1 MEPLYRV
8 QGGGPLRGDV
18 RTSGAKNA
26 ALPCLAATLLTGEPC
41 TIRNLPAIA
50 DVTGFL
56 EILRRLGAEVDHDP
70 AAHRVTVRA
79 AGPLAE
85 APPDRLVANQRA
97 SFLVMG
103 PLLAREGRGACA
115 APGGDIIGQRPL
127 DVHLRGFRA
136 LGADVRTEAGRFVA
150 AGRLRGARIVLDYPS
165 VLGTENLILA
175 AVRAEGETVI
185 VNAAAEPEVEA
196 LAALLSA
203 MGARIRGAGSHT
215 VTVSGVGALR
225 GADYTLIPD
234 RIEAG
239 TFAIAAAITGGD
251 VRIHDVRPRHLDALL
266 FKLRE
271 IGVDIDE
278 DDHTLRVRRRGPI
291 RATTVQAVP
300 FPGLATDL
308 QALVTTLLTQAEGVS
323 VVNERV
329 FENRL
334 GYVAELRK
342 MGARIVTAGATAIV
356 QGPSPLH
363 GAVVQGLDVRAS
375 AALVVAALAADGE
388 TEVLDIVHLERGY
401 EDLGRKLRGLGAVVE
416 RRGVAPAT
424 PASDPS
430 GAPGVDCQPPPGP
443 V

>member
-26 ALPCLAATLLTGEPC
+26 ALPCLAATLLTAEPC
-41 TIRNLPAIA
+41 TIRNLPDIA
-50 DVTGFL
+50 DVGGL
-56 EILRRLGAEVDHDP
+56 LAILSQLGAEVDHDP

-85 APPDRLVANQRA
+85 APPDQLVGNQRA

-115 APGGDIIGQRPL
+115 APGGDLIGQRPL

-150 AGRLRGARIVLDYPS
+150 SGRLRGARMVLDYPS
-165 VLGTENLILA
+165 VLGTENLMLA

-185 VNAAAEPEVEA
+185 VNAAAEPEVTA
-196 LAALLSA
+196 LADLLCA

-215 VTVSGVGALR
+215 ITVNGVAELH

-239 TFAIAAAITGGD
+239 TFAVAAAITGGD
-251 VRIHDVRPRHLDALL
+251 VRIHDVRPRHLEALL
-266 FKLRE
+266 SKLRE
-271 IGVDIDE
+271 IGVEIDE
-278 DDHTLRVRRRGPI
+278 DEEALRVRRRGPLQ
-291 RATTVQAVP
+291 ATTAQAVP
-300 FPGLATDL
+300 YPGLATDL

-323 VVNERV
+323 TVNERV

-342 MGARIVTAGATAIV
+342 MGARIVTAGSAAIV
-356 QGPSPLH
+356 QGPTPLH
-363 GAVVQGLDVRAS
+363 GAVAQGLDVRAS
-375 AALVVAALAADGE
+375 AALVVAALVADGE
-388 TEVLDIVHLERGY
+388 TELRDVVHLERGY
-401 EDLGRKLRGLGAVVE
+401 EDFGEKLRGLGAVIE
-416 RRGVAPAT
+416 RRGVAPET
-424 PASDPS
+424 PRA
-430 GAPGVDCQPPPGP
+430 
-443 V
+443 

>member
-26 ALPCLAATLLTGEPC
+26 ALPCLAATLLTAEPC
-41 TIRNLPAIA
+41 TIRNLPDIA
-50 DVTGFL
+50 DVGGL
-56 EILRRLGAEVDHDP
+56 LAILSQLGAEVDHDP

-85 APPDRLVANQRA
+85 APPDQLVGNQRA

-115 APGGDIIGQRPL
+115 APGGDLIGQRPL

-150 AGRLRGARIVLDYPS
+150 SGRLRGARMVLDYPS
-165 VLGTENLILA
+165 VLGTENLMLA

-185 VNAAAEPEVEA
+185 VNAAAEPEVTA
-196 LAALLSA
+196 LADLLCA

-215 VTVSGVGALR
+215 ITVNGVAELH

-239 TFAIAAAITGGD
+239 TFAVAAAITGGD
-251 VRIHDVRPRHLDALL
+251 VRIHDVRPRHLEALL
-266 FKLRE
+266 SKLRE
-271 IGVDIDE
+271 IGVEIDE
-278 DDHTLRVRRRGPI
+278 DEEALRVRRRGPLQ
-291 RATTVQAVP
+291 ATTAQAVP
-300 FPGLATDL
+300 YPGLATDL

-323 VVNERV
+323 TVNERV

-342 MGARIVTAGATAIV
+342 MGARIVTAGSAAIV
-356 QGPSPLH
+356 QGPTPLH

-375 AALVVAALAADGE
+375 AALVVAALVADGE
-388 TEVLDIVHLERGY
+388 TELRDVVHLERGY
-401 EDLGRKLRGLGAVVE
+401 EDFGEKLRGLGAVIE
-416 RRGVAPAT
+416 RRGVAPET
-424 PASDPS
+424 PRA
-430 GAPGVDCQPPPGP
+430 
-443 V
+443 

>member
-26 ALPCLAATLLTGEPC
+26 ALPCLAATLLTAEPC

-50 DVTGFL
+50 DVGGFL
-56 EILRRLGAEVDHDP
+56 AILTQLGAEVDHDP

-85 APPDRLVANQRA
+85 APPDQLVGNQRA

-103 PLLAREGRGACA
+103 PLLARGGRGACA
-115 APGGDIIGQRPL
+115 APGGDLIGQRPL

-150 AGRLRGARIVLDYPS
+150 AGRLRGARMVLDYPS
-165 VLGTENLILA
+165 VLGTENLMLA

-185 VNAAAEPEVEA
+185 VNAAAEPEVTA
-196 LAALLSA
+196 LADLLCA

-215 VTVSGVGALR
+215 ITITGVASLD

-234 RIEAG
+234 RIEVG
-239 TFAIAAAITGGD
+239 TFAVAAAITGGD
-251 VRIHDVRPRHLDALL
+251 VRIHDVRPRHLEALL
-266 FKLRE
+266 SKLRE
-271 IGVDIDE
+271 VGAEVDE
-278 DDHTLRVRRRGPI
+278 DEETLRVRRPGALQAI
-291 RATTVQAVP
+291 TAQAVP
-300 FPGLATDL
+300 YPGLATDL

-334 GYVAELRK
+334 GYVTELRK
-342 MGARIVTAGATAIV
+342 MGARIVLAGGAAIV
-356 QGPSPLH
+356 QGPTPLH

-375 AALVVAALAADGE
+375 AALVVAALVADGE
-388 TEVLDIVHLERGY
+388 TELRDVVHLERGY
-401 EDLGRKLRGLGAVVE
+401 EDFGEKLRGLGAVIE
-416 RRGVAPAT
+416 RRGVAPET
-424 PASDPS
+424 PRA
-430 GAPGVDCQPPPGP
+430 
-443 V
+443 

>member
-1 MEPLYRV
+1 MEPLYRI
-8 QGGGPLRGDV
+8 QGGGPLSGEV
-18 RTSGAKNA
+18 LISGAKNA
-26 ALPCLAATLLTGEPC
+26 SMPCLAATLLTDEPC

-50 DVTGFL
+50 DVALFL
-56 EILRRLGAEVDHDP
+56 EILRALGAEVSFD
-70 AAHRVTVRA
+70 AEAHSATVRA

-127 DVHLRGFRA
+127 DVHLRGFHA
-136 LGADVRTEAGRFVA
+136 LGADVRTEGKRFVA
-150 AGRLRGARIVLDYPS
+150 TAASLRGSRVVLDYPS
-165 VLGTENLILA
+165 VLGTENLLLA
-175 AVRAEGETVI
+175 AVLAEGETVI
-185 VNAAAEPEVEA
+185 VNAAAEPEIVD
-196 LAALLSA
+196 LASMLTA
-203 MGARIRGAGSHT
+203 MGAQIRGAGSHT
-215 VTVSGVGALR
+215 ITVHGVKALR
-225 GADYTLIPD
+225 GVEHTLIPD
-234 RIEAG
+234 RIETG
-239 TFAIAAAITGGD
+239 TFAVAAAISGGD
-251 VRIHDVRPRHLDALL
+251 VRIRDARPRHVDALL

-271 IGVDIDE
+271 IGVDVDE
-278 DDHTLRVRRRGPI
+278 GEQELRVRRSGPM

-334 GYVAELRK
+334 GYVGELRK
-342 MGARIVTAGATAIV
+342 MGARIVTAGTTAIV

-375 AALVVAALAADGE
+375 AALVVAALAAEGE
-388 TEVLDIVHLERGY
+388 SELLDVFHLERGY
-401 EDLGRKLRGLGAVVE
+401 ECFGEKLRGLGAAVE
-416 RRGVAPAT
+416 RVEAEPAQLG
-424 PASDPS
+424 S
-430 GAPGVDCQPPPGP
+430 
-443 V
+443 

>member
-26 ALPCLAATLLTGEPC
+26 ALPCLAATLLTAEPC
-41 TIRNLPAIA
+41 TIRNLPGIA
-50 DVTGFL
+50 DVGGFL
-56 EILRRLGAEVDHDP
+56 AILSQLGAEVDHDP
-70 AAHRVTVRA
+70 AAHRVSVRA

-85 APPDRLVANQRA
+85 APPDQLVGNQRA

-115 APGGDIIGQRPL
+115 APGGDVIGQRPL

-150 AGRLRGARIVLDYPS
+150 SGRLRGARMVLDYPS
-165 VLGTENLILA
+165 VLGTENLMLA

-185 VNAAAEPEVEA
+185 VNAAAEPEVAA
-196 LAALLSA
+196 LADLLCA

-215 VTVSGVGALR
+215 ITVTGVAELH

-239 TFAIAAAITGGD
+239 TFAVAAAITGGD
-251 VRIHDVRPRHLDALL
+251 VRIHDVRPRHLEALL
-266 FKLRE
+266 SKLRE
-271 IGVDIDE
+271 IGVEIDE
-278 DDHTLRVRRRGPI
+278 DEDALRVRRRGPLQ
-291 RATTVQAVP
+291 ATSAQAVP
-300 FPGLATDL
+300 YPGLATDL

-342 MGARIVTAGATAIV
+342 MGARIVLAGGAAIV
-356 QGPSPLH
+356 QGPTPLH

-375 AALVVAALAADGE
+375 AALVVAALVADGE
-388 TEVLDIVHLERGY
+388 TELRDVVHLERGY
-401 EDLGRKLRGLGAVVE
+401 EDFGEKLRGLGAVIE

-424 PASDPS
+424 PRA
-430 GAPGVDCQPPPGP
+430 
-443 V
+443 

>member
-18 RTSGAKNA
+18 GASGAKNA
-26 ALPCLAATLLTGEPC
+26 ALPCLAATLLTAEPC
-41 TIRNLPAIA
+41 TIRNLPDIA
-50 DVTGFL
+50 DVGGL
-56 EILRRLGAEVDHDP
+56 LAILSQLGAEVDHDP

-85 APPDRLVANQRA
+85 APPDQLVGNQRA

-115 APGGDIIGQRPL
+115 APGGDLIGQRPL

-150 AGRLRGARIVLDYPS
+150 SGRLRGARMVLDYPS
-165 VLGTENLILA
+165 VLGTENLMLA

-185 VNAAAEPEVEA
+185 VNAAAEPEVAA
-196 LAALLSA
+196 LADLLCA

-215 VTVSGVGALR
+215 ITVTGVAALH

-239 TFAIAAAITGGD
+239 TFAVAAAITGGD
-251 VRIHDVRPRHLDALL
+251 VRIHDVRPRHLEALL
-266 FKLRE
+266 SKLRE
-271 IGVDIDE
+271 IGVEIDE
-278 DDHTLRVRRRGPI
+278 DDEALRVRRRGPLQ
-291 RATTVQAVP
+291 ATTAQAVP
-300 FPGLATDL
+300 YPGLATDL

-323 VVNERV
+323 TVNERV

-342 MGARIVTAGATAIV
+342 MGARIVTAGSAAIV
-356 QGPSPLH
+356 QGPTPLH

-375 AALVVAALAADGE
+375 AALVVAALVADGE
-388 TEVLDIVHLERGY
+388 TELRDVVHLERGY
-401 EDLGRKLRGLGAVVE
+401 EDFGEKLRGLGAVIE
-416 RRGVAPAT
+416 RRGVAPET
-424 PASDPS
+424 PRA
-430 GAPGVDCQPPPGP
+430 
-443 V
+443 

>member
-8 QGGGPLRGDV
+8 EGGGPLRGEV
-18 RTSGAKNA
+18 QISGAKNA
-26 ALPCLAATLLTGEPC
+26 ALPCLAAALLTDEPC
-41 TIRNLPAIA
+41 TIENLPTIA

-56 EILRRLGAEVDHDP
+56 EILRRMGATVEHEP
-70 AAHRVTVRA
+70 AQHRVTVRA
-79 AGPLAE
+79 AGPLAG

-127 DVHLRGFRA
+127 DVHLRGFRS
-136 LGADVRTEAGRFVA
+136 LGADVRTEGGRFVA
-150 AGRLRGARIVLDYPS
+150 SGALRGGRIVLDYPS
-165 VLGTENLILA
+165 VLGTENLMLA
-175 AVRAEGETVI
+175 AVLAEGETVI
-185 VNAAAEPEVEA
+185 VNAAAEPEVVA
-196 LAALLSA
+196 LASMLSA
-203 MGARIRGAGSHT
+203 MGAQINGAGSHT
-215 VTVSGVGALR
+215 MTIYGVRALHGAETR
-225 GADYTLIPD
+225 LIPD
-234 RIEAG
+234 RIETG

-251 VRIHDVRPRHLDALL
+251 VRLLDARPRDLDALL

-271 IGVDIDE
+271 IGVE
-278 DDHTLRVRRRGPI
+278 VEEGERSLRIARSGPMS
-291 RATTVQAVP
+291 ATTVQAVP

-334 GYVAELRK
+334 GYVGELRK
-342 MGARIVTAGATAIV
+342 MGARIVTAGTTAIV

-375 AALVVAALAADGE
+375 AALVVAALAAEGE
-388 TEVLDIVHLERGY
+388 TELLDIFHLERGY
-401 EDLGRKLRGLGAVVE
+401 EDFGEKLRGLGAVIERVSVE
-416 RRGVAPAT
+416 PAT
-424 PASDPS
+424 PHP
-430 GAPGVDCQPPPGP
+430 
-443 V
+443 

>member
-1 MEPLYRV
+1 MEPRYRV

-18 RTSGAKNA
+18 GASGAKNA
-26 ALPCLAATLLTGEPC
+26 ALPCLAATLLTTEPC

-50 DVTGFL
+50 DVDGFL
-56 EILRRLGAEVDHDP
+56 AILRRLGAEVEHDP
-70 AAHRVTVRA
+70 AAHCVTVRA
-79 AGPLAE
+79 AGALAE
-85 APPDRLVANQRA
+85 APPDQLVGNQRA

-103 PLLAREGRGACA
+103 ALLAREGRGACA
-115 APGGDIIGQRPL
+115 APGGDVIGRRPL

-136 LGADVRTEAGRFVA
+136 LGADVRSAGGRFVA
-150 AGRLRGARIVLDYPS
+150 SGRLRGARMVLDYPS
-165 VLGTENLILA
+165 VLGTENLMLA

-185 VNAAAEPEVEA
+185 VNAAAEPEVAA
-196 LAALLSA
+196 LADLLAA

-215 VTVSGVGALR
+215 ITVSGVAALH

-251 VRIHDVRPRHLDALL
+251 VRIHDARPRHLEALL

-271 IGVDIDE
+271 IGVEIDE
-278 DDHTLRVRRRGPI
+278 EEDALRVRRRGPLQP
-291 RATTVQAVP
+291 TSVQAVP
-300 FPGLATDL
+300 YPGLATDL

-329 FENRL
+329 FESRL

-342 MGARIVTAGATAIV
+342 MGARIVTAGSTAIV
-356 QGPSPLH
+356 QGPARLH

-375 AALVVAALAADGE
+375 AALVVAALVADGE
-388 TEVLDIVHLERGY
+388 TELRDIVHLERGY
-401 EDLGRKLRGLGAVVE
+401 EDFGEKLRGLGAVIE
-416 RRGVAPAT
+416 RCGAAAA
-424 PASDPS
+424 AST
-430 GAPGVDCQPPPGP
+430 A
-443 V
+443 

>member
-26 ALPCLAATLLTGEPC
+26 ALPCLAATLLSAEPC

-136 LGADVRTEAGRFVA
+136 LGADVRTEAGRFAA

-196 LAALLSA
+196 LAGLLSA

-271 IGVDIDE
+271 IGVEIDE
-278 DDHTLRVRRRGPI
+278 GDGSLRVRRRGPL
-291 RATTVQAVP
+291 RPTTVQAVP

-356 QGPSPLH
+356 QGPAPLH

-375 AALVVAALAADGE
+375 AALVVAALVADGE
-388 TEVLDIVHLERGY
+388 TEVQDIVHLERGY

-416 RRGVAPAT
+416 RRDGAPAT
-424 PASDPS
+424 LASDPS
-430 GAPGVDCQPPPGP
+430 GAPGVDCQPTPGP

>member
-26 ALPCLAATLLTGEPC
+26 ALPCLAATLLTAEPC
-41 TIRNLPAIA
+41 TIRNLPDIA
-50 DVTGFL
+50 DVGGL
-56 EILRRLGAEVDHDP
+56 LAILSQLGAEVDHDP

-85 APPDRLVANQRA
+85 APPDQLVGNQRA

-115 APGGDIIGQRPL
+115 APGGDLIGQRPL

-150 AGRLRGARIVLDYPS
+150 SGRLRGARMVLDYPS
-165 VLGTENLILA
+165 VLGTENLMLA

-185 VNAAAEPEVEA
+185 VNAAAEPEVTA
-196 LAALLSA
+196 LADLLCA
-203 MGARIRGAGSHT
+203 MGARIRGAGTHT
-215 VTVSGVGALR
+215 ITVNGVAELH

-239 TFAIAAAITGGD
+239 TFAVAAAITGGD
-251 VRIHDVRPRHLDALL
+251 VRIHDVRPRHLEALL
-266 FKLRE
+266 SKLRE
-271 IGVDIDE
+271 IGVEIDE
-278 DDHTLRVRRRGPI
+278 DEEALRVRRRGPL
-291 RATTVQAVP
+291 RATTAQAVP
-300 FPGLATDL
+300 YPGLATDL

-323 VVNERV
+323 TVNERV

-342 MGARIVTAGATAIV
+342 MGARIVTAGSAAIV
-356 QGPSPLH
+356 QGPTPLH

-375 AALVVAALAADGE
+375 AALVVAALVADGE
-388 TEVLDIVHLERGY
+388 TELRDVVHLERGY
-401 EDLGRKLRGLGAVVE
+401 EDFGEKLGGLGAVIE
-416 RRGVAPAT
+416 RRGVAPET
-424 PASDPS
+424 PRA
-430 GAPGVDCQPPPGP
+430 
-443 V
+443 

>member
-8 QGGGPLRGDV
+8 QGGGPLHGEV
-18 RTSGAKNA
+18 RISGAKNA
-26 ALPCLAATLLTGEPC
+26 ALPCLAASLLTTEPC
-41 TIRNLPAIA
+41 TIENLPAIA
-50 DVTGFL
+50 DVDLFL
-56 EILRRLGAEVDHDP
+56 EILRQLGAEVDHD
-70 AAHRVTVRA
+70 AANHRVTVQA
-79 AGPLAE
+79 EGPLAE

-127 DVHLRGFRA
+127 DVHLRGFRS

-150 AGRLRGARIVLDYPS
+150 SGKLRGGRIVLDYPS
-165 VLGTENLILA
+165 VLGTENLLLA
-175 AVRAEGETVI
+175 AVLAEGETVI
-185 VNAAAEPEVEA
+185 VNAAAEPEVVA
-196 LAALLSA
+196 LTSLLSA
-203 MGARIRGAGSHT
+203 MGARIHGAGSHT
-215 VTVSGVGALR
+215 ITVYGVASLR
-225 GADYTLIPD
+225 GAATRLIPD
-234 RIEAG
+234 RIETG

-251 VRIHDVRPRHLDALL
+251 VRLLDARPRDLDALL
-266 FKLRE
+266 FKLQE
-271 IGVDIDE
+271 IGVEVEEGDRS
-278 DDHTLRVRRRGPI
+278 LRVRRRGAMQ
-291 RATTVQAVP
+291 ATTVQAVP

-334 GYVAELRK
+334 GYVGELRK

-388 TEVLDIVHLERGY
+388 TELLDIFHLERGY
-401 EDLGRKLRGLGAVVE
+401 ECFGEKLRGLGAAIDRVGVE
-416 RRGVAPAT
+416 PAT
-424 PASDPS
+424 PRR
-430 GAPGVDCQPPPGP
+430 
-443 V
+443 

>member
-26 ALPCLAATLLTGEPC
+26 ALPCLAATLLTAEPC
-41 TIRNLPAIA
+41 TIRNLPGIA
-50 DVTGFL
+50 DVGGFL
-56 EILRRLGAEVDHDP
+56 AILSQLGAEVDHDP
-70 AAHRVTVRA
+70 AAHRVSVRA

-85 APPDRLVANQRA
+85 APPDQLVGNQRA

-115 APGGDIIGQRPL
+115 APGGDVIGQRPL

-150 AGRLRGARIVLDYPS
+150 SGRLRGARMVLDYPS
-165 VLGTENLILA
+165 VLGTENLMLA

-185 VNAAAEPEVEA
+185 VNAAAEPEVAA
-196 LAALLSA
+196 LADLLCA

-215 VTVSGVGALR
+215 ITVTGVAELH

-239 TFAIAAAITGGD
+239 TFAVAAAITGGD
-251 VRIHDVRPRHLDALL
+251 VRIHDVRPRHLEALL
-266 FKLRE
+266 SKLRE
-271 IGVDIDE
+271 IGVEIDE
-278 DDHTLRVRRRGPI
+278 DEEALRVRRRGPLQ
-291 RATTVQAVP
+291 ATTAQAVP
-300 FPGLATDL
+300 YPGLATDL

-323 VVNERV
+323 TVNERV

-342 MGARIVTAGATAIV
+342 MGARIVLAGGAAIV
-356 QGPSPLH
+356 QGPTPLH

-375 AALVVAALAADGE
+375 AALVVAALVADGE
-388 TEVLDIVHLERGY
+388 TELRDVVHLERGY
-401 EDLGRKLRGLGAVVE
+401 EDFGEKLRGLGAVIE

-424 PASDPS
+424 PRA
-430 GAPGVDCQPPPGP
+430 
-443 V
+443 

>member
-26 ALPCLAATLLTGEPC
+26 ALPCLAATLLTAEPC
-41 TIRNLPAIA
+41 TIRNLPSIA
-50 DVTGFL
+50 DVGGFL
-56 EILRRLGAEVDHDP
+56 AILSQLGAEVDHDP
-70 AAHRVTVRA
+70 AAHCVTVRA

-85 APPDRLVANQRA
+85 APPDQLVANQRA

-103 PLLAREGRGACA
+103 PLLAREGRVACA
-115 APGGDIIGQRPL
+115 APGGDVIGQRPL

-136 LGADVRTEAGRFVA
+136 LGADVRTDSGRFVA
-150 AGRLRGARIVLDYPS
+150 SGRPRGARMVLDYPS
-165 VLGTENLILA
+165 VLGTENLMLA

-185 VNAAAEPEVEA
+185 VNAAAEPEVAA
-196 LAALLSA
+196 LAALLCA
-203 MGARIRGAGSHT
+203 MGARIHGAGSHT
-215 VTVSGVGALR
+215 ITISGVAELH

-239 TFAIAAAITGGD
+239 TFAVAAAITGGD

-271 IGVDIDE
+271 IGADIDE
-278 DDHTLRVRRRGPI
+278 DADALRVRRRGPLQ
-291 RATTVQAVP
+291 ATTVQAVP
-300 FPGLATDL
+300 YPGLATDL

-329 FENRL
+329 FENRM
-334 GYVAELRK
+334 GYVVELRK
-342 MGARIVTAGATAIV
+342 MGARIVTAGSAAIV

-375 AALVVAALAADGE
+375 AALVVAALVADGE
-388 TEVLDIVHLERGY
+388 TELRDVVHLERGY
-401 EDLGRKLRGLGAVVE
+401 EDFGEKLRGLGAVIE

-424 PASDPS
+424 A
-430 GAPGVDCQPPPGP
+430 GG
-443 V
+443 